1 MDDGAD
7 GADEAEEDEAD
18 RDVAADELVEDELEV
33 LEADDEVE
41 LALAVL
47 AEAEVVGDFADA
59 DLAIGGEDDVEQ
71 DLEADGGEAMGDAL
85 EEGAANDEEAAHGI
99 GEVGVALDA

>member
-1 MDDGAD
+1 MPVAEAWDSMKLKCSHFEKQAEQQEVNDGAD

-18 RDVAADELVEDELEV
+18 GDVAADELVENELEV
-33 LEADDEVE
+33 FEADDEVE

-59 DLAIGGEDDVEQ
+59 DLAIGRRGRCR
-71 DLEADGGEAMGDAL
+71 AGS
-85 EEGAANDEEAAHGI
+85 
-99 GEVGVALDA
+99 